1 MGFASANVPDKWEE
15 RPDLEAQ
22 VARVRDAVAV
32 ACGAAG
38 RQPASVRIVAVAK
51 FHPAEKV
58 QAAIGLGLADI
69 GENRVQEAAQKASQV
84 QGATW
89 HMVGRLQANKAAK
102 AAHLFDWLHS
112 LDRTDLIR
120 PVAAGAAGRES
131 PLQVL
136 IQVSLAGEPQKG
148 GCDPD
153 EVEGILE
160 EISRQPM
167 LIPRGLMTVPRV
179 GEDPRP
185 QFARLREIL
194 RRLRDRGA
202 PADFDQLS
210 MGMSGDFAEAI
221 AEGAT
226 MVRIGTMIFGP
237 REG

>member
-102 AAHLFDWLHS
+102 AARLFDWLHS

-120 PVAAGAAGRES
+120 LVAAGAAGRES

-202 PADFDQLS
+202 PAEFDQLS